1 MATILANL
9 CFTLTIPRNRA
20 INLRFLDSEL
30 ISRHINRRFIVNLGV
45 SYYERIRHYT
55 GECSDEELIDRMII
69 HSYNDRIAE
78 KKNDRHIR
86 NSILFDFV
94 ESSLKG
100 TDGYMNALQ
109 IVYNQEPMQGYLSNY
124 VILVVADWP
133 GQFFICKA
141 IAQRVLVENENVPEF
156 IMSFLSIMGLLHVSL
171 NARELVFLKN
181 SRLFNDIYK
190 GIFGG
195 CKELGMKLWP

>member
-1 MATILANL
+1 MATILANP
-9 CFTLTIPRNRA
+9 CFTPAIPRNRA
-20 INLRFLDSEL
+20 INPRFLDSEL
-30 ISRHINRRFIVNLGV
+30 ISRHVDRRFIVNLSV

-55 GECSDEELIDRMII
+55 GECSDEELIDRMTI
-69 HSYNDRIAE
+69 HSYNNRIAE

-86 NSILFDFV
+86 DSILFDFV

-124 VILVVADWP
+124 VIPVVADWP
-133 GQFFICKA
+133 GQFFIRKA

-156 IMSFLSIMGLLHVSL
+156 IMSFLPIMGPLHVSL

-195 CKELGMKLWP
+195 RKELGMKPRP